1 MFQSLRQSNPFYI
14 LYKGEKPKCEVG
26 TVVSVSNPTP
36 KFQNQ
41 FNSYQNAPEMV
52 VDVKVK
58 VGENNYTFPQLPASM
73 TVADVN
79 QDGVTATISSSRE
92 AINTEVEN
100 MLHRSQEI
108 IDSVDFHRNVI
119 ASCNDMLKELNPRY
133 AKEKQQEE
141 DIQSLKKKMGGIEGT
156 LQNMETMLSKVLSAS
171 TSSGG
176 NSKSTTKS

>member
-14 LYKGEKPKCEVG
+14 LYKGEKPKCEIG
-26 TVVSVSNPTP
+26 SVVSVSNPTP

-58 VGENNYTFPQLPASM
+58 VGENTYTFPQLPASM

-79 QDGVTATISSSRE
+79 QDGLTATISSSRE

-108 IDSVDFHRNVI
+108 IESVDFHHNVI
-119 ASCNDMLKELNPRY
+119 DSCNDMLKELNPRY
-133 AKEKQQEE
+133 AKERQQEE
-141 DIQSLKKKMGGIEGT
+141 DIQLLKNKMGGIEGT
-156 LQNMETMLSKVLSAS
+156 LQNLEGMLAKALAAP
-171 TSSGG
+171 TNSGS
-176 NSKSTTKS
+176 SKSTTKS

>member
-1 MFQSLRQSNPFYI
+1 MFQSLRQANPFYI
-14 LYKGEKPKCEVG
+14 LYKGEKPRCEVG

-41 FNSYQNAPEMV
+41 FNTYQNTPEMV

-58 VGENNYTFPQLPASM
+58 VGDNTYAFPQLPASM
-73 TVADVN
+73 SVADVN

-108 IDSVDFHRNVI
+108 IDSVDYHHNVI
-119 ASCNDMLKELNPRY
+119 DSCNDMLKELNPRY

-141 DIQSLKKKMGGIEGT
+141 DIAALKTQMGGIEGT
-156 LQNMETMLSKVLSAS
+156 LQSMQSMLSKALANS
-171 TSSGG
+171 TSGG
-176 NSKSTTKS
+176 GSNKSTTKS